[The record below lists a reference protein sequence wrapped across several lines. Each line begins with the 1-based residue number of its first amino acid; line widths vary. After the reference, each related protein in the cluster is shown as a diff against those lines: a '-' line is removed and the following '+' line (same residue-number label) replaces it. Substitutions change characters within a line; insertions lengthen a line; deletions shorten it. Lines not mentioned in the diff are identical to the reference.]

1 MKNLITSM
9 ACIMI
14 LLAFVLQFTQNQ
26 VLHNRITAVD
36 QAANNFKEVVKQQG
50 RIEEENEKRLKK
62 EIAQILSCSA
72 DEVKITGDRKAV
84 FRGEIIHYR
93 VEVPIKNII
102 HQAGFW
108 GLKKEENLM
117 LYKVDRYTTS
127 EYIGRGL

>member
-26 VLHNRITAVD
+26 VIHNRVTAVD

-50 RIEEENEKRLKK
+50 CIEVENEKRLKE
-62 EIAQILSCSA
+62 EIARILSCSTA
-72 DEVKITGDRKAV
+72 EVKVTGDRKAV

-93 VEVPIKNII
+93 VEVPIKKII
-102 HQAGFW
+102 NQPGFW
-108 GLKKEENLM
+108 GLNKDKNRFG
-117 LYKVDRYTTS
+117 YRVDRYTTS
-127 EYIGRGL
+127 EYIGR

>member
-26 VLHNRITAVD
+26 VIHNRITAVD

-50 RIEEENEKRLKK
+50 CIKEENEKRLKE
-62 EIAQILSCSA
+62 EIAKILSCNA
-72 DEVKITGDRKAV
+72 GEVKVTGDRKAV

-102 HQAGFW
+102 NQPGFW
-108 GLKKEENLM
+108 GLNKGKNRIG
-117 LYKVDRYTTS
+117 YRVDRYTTS
-127 EYIGRGL
+127 EYIGR